1 MIIIIIIINVCMYV
15 CMYICMC
22 VCIYVCVYVCR
33 YFQGFMF
40 CVILVSTVHNL
51 NYYFRSI
58 CLYLQILLFLL
69 TVHKLFRYVSILNVC
84 VFARF
89 SLFCLFVCLFVCLF
103 FVCFCLF
110 VCLFCLPLCLLCS
123 VNIFMKA
130 HERVLVVIYS
140 PVYFF
145 RRTPVETQ

>member
-1 MIIIIIIINVCMYV
+1 MMIIIIIIINVCMYV

-58 CLYLQILLFLL
+58 CLYLQILLFFL
-69 TVHKLFRYVSILNVC
+69 TMHKLFRYVLILNVY
-84 VFARF
+84 VYLLA
-89 SLFCLFVCLFVCLF
+89 SLCFVCLFVY
-103 FVCFCLF
+103 LF

-130 HERVLVVIYS
+130 HERVLAEIYS